1 MTTAAGP
8 VSEVTGAT
16 KFGDLKKGMKARV
29 IFIPDTPQNRRLR
42 EMGLNE
48 GVEFTVAKVAPFG
61 DTIEIR
67 LLGYALCLR
76 KKEASEILVQTAA

>member
-1 MTTAAGP
+1 MKMN
-8 VSEVTGAT
+8 VTPSSIS
-16 KFGDLKKGMKARV
+16 FNELKKGMKARV
-29 IFIPDTPQNRRLR
+29 KFIPETSSNQRLR

-48 GVEFTVAKVAPFG
+48 GIEFSVAKVAPFG

-76 KKEASEILVQTAA
+76 KGDASDIQVELLAA

>member
-1 MTTAAGP
+1 MR
-8 VSEVTGAT
+8 
-16 KFGDLKKGMKARV
+16 FGELKKGMRARV
-29 IFIPDTPQNRRLR
+29 VQIPDSSAHKRLR

-48 GVEFTVAKVAPFG
+48 GTEFSVAKVAPFG

-76 KKEASEILVQTAA
+76 KGDAADIQVELLVA